1 MEHKGNLETLELLL
15 PAVIFGAEGEGEGN
29 DASASTDSNDADN
42 SDNDDDAG
50 SDDANKD
57 EVHND
62 ADDERTKG
70 LRSALAKE
78 RARANKAEKAA
89 KAALKEKE
97 DRELAE
103 KSEVEQ
109 AQIREQKAQERAE
122 KLANGFLQ
130 RTLNDA
136 IRKAANDL
144 KFIDPSDAIEGVE
157 RSGFVYSQDDDDPA
171 EVEVDEKSITAA
183 VKALATKKP
192 HFLKTGTDDGE
203 PTGGQFGGSRKKK
216 TTSEEEFKKKYP
228 ALRGS

>member
-15 PAVIFGAEGEGEGN
+15 PAVIFGAEGDDDGASTEGN
-29 DASASTDSNDADN
+29 DGDNQSND
-42 SDNDDDAG
+42 DDDAG
-50 SDDANKD
+50 SDDVNKD
-57 EVHND
+57 EVHDD

-89 KAALKEKE
+89 KQAQKEKE
-97 DRELAE
+97 ERELAE

-109 AQIREQKAQERAE
+109 SQIREQKALERAE

-171 EVEVDEKSITAA
+171 EVEIDEKSITAA
-183 VKALATKKP
+183 VKALAAKKP

-216 TTSEEEFKKKYP
+216 TTTEDEFKKKYP